1 MAAAIT
7 PGRLPKRAV
16 TAQYSSAEARKPRMY
31 PPVVPSST
39 PGPPRKPENTGRP
52 ARPSSRYAATAYVPR
67 RPPRTP
73 RAANTP
79 KVCRVKGTV
88 RGTVIQA
95 HTASS
100 TVNRAV

>member
-1 MAAAIT
+1 MAGHIVDCWS
-7 PGRLPKRAV
+7 R
-16 TAQYSSAEARKPRMY
+16 
-31 PPVVPSST
+31 
-39 PGPPRKPENTGRP
+39 
-52 ARPSSRYAATAYVPR
+52 RYAATAYVPR

-95 HTASS
+95 HTAI
-100 TVNRAV
+100 RAAQSLQQRAKQRLEVIKRKYYRKRGRRR